1 MIRERKSILSYKDT
15 YHDWLAWADD
25 ETRQELLALTDE
37 KEIEDR
43 FYKDLEFGTGG
54 LRGIMGAGSNRMN
67 KYTIRKA
74 TKGLADY
81 LWAEKKDDVQRGV
94 VIAYDSRN
102 HSPKFALEAARVLCS
117 AGIPVKLF
125 KELEPTP
132 VLSFAVK
139 YLHAAMGIVITAS
152 HNPKE
157 YNGYKVYDEF
167 GDQIVPQI
175 ANTLI
180 QYVNAVIDISHI
192 DAAGNDSFLTYI
204 GDEIVEAFVQ
214 AVYEQSVF
222 PNTEKKLKIVYTPLH
237 GAGNKPVRK
246 TLEKAGFHDVHVVA
260 SQEQPDGDFSTVV
273 SPNPE
278 EPGAL
283 ALGIALAKEMQ
294 ADIVIG
300 TDPDSDRIGV
310 GVRDGESIV
319 LLTGNQIG
327 ALLVDFILSMRRDS
341 LTPASTLVKTVVTGE
356 LGADIARAK
365 GVQVV
370 ETLTGFKYIGEKI
383 TQYMN
388 DISHDFVMGY
398 EESYGYLVGTH
409 AQDKDAVVA
418 ALLICEMA
426 DYYKSHGKTLVM
438 VLQSLY
444 NTYGYYF
451 DALSSYT
458 LKGIEGMEHIQSI
471 MKQLR
476 EFAKNA
482 FIPDVKE
489 KLDYAPGI
497 CELPPADMIKFVLQ
511 DDSWIAVRPSGTEP
525 KIKIYYSLRGEHK
538 EAAQMRMEQYKTI
551 FEKNFTLI

>member
-1 MIRERKSILSYKDT
+1 MSYKDV
-15 YHDWLAWADD
+15 YKDWLTWVD
-25 ETRQELLALTDE
+25 EKTKKELLALTDE

-43 FYKDLEFGTGG
+43 FYKNLEFGTGG

-102 HSPKFALEAARVLCS
+102 HSSEFALEAARVLCS

-180 QYVNAVIDISHI
+180 RYVNAVIDIPHI
-192 DAAGNDSFLTYI
+192 DAAGNDSLLTYI
-204 GDEIVEAFVQ
+204 GDEVVDAFVQ

-222 PNTEKKLKIVYTPLH
+222 PNTEKHLKIVYTPLH

-246 TLEKAGFHDVHVVA
+246 TLETAGFHDVHVVA
-260 SQEQPDGDFSTVV
+260 AQEQPDGNFSTVV

-283 ALGIALAKEMQ
+283 ALGIALAKELQ

-310 GVRDGESIV
+310 GVRDGEDIV

-365 GVQVV
+365 GVLVV

-426 DYYKSHGKTLVM
+426 DYYKSHGQTLVM

-476 EFAKNA
+476 ESAKNA
-482 FIPDVKE
+482 FIPDVKG

-497 CELPPADMIKFVLQ
+497 CGLPPADMIKFVLQ

>member
-1 MIRERKSILSYKDT
+1 MSYKNV
-15 YHDWLAWADD
+15 YKDWLTWVD
-25 ETRQELLALTDE
+25 EKTKKELLALTDE

-43 FYKDLEFGTGG
+43 FYKNLEFGTGG
-54 LRGIMGAGSNRMN
+54 LRGVMGAGSNRMN

-81 LWAEKKDDVQRGV
+81 LWAEKRDDVQRGV

-102 HSPKFALEAARVLCS
+102 HSSEFALEAARVLCS

-139 YLHAAMGIVITAS
+139 YLRAIMGIVITAS

-192 DAAGNDSFLTYI
+192 DAGGNDSLLTYI
-204 GDEIVEAFVQ
+204 GNEVVDAFVQ
-214 AVYEQSVF
+214 AVLEQSAF
-222 PNTEKKLKIVYTPLH
+222 PNTEKHLKIAYTPLH

-283 ALGIALAKEMQ
+283 ALGIELMK
-294 ADIVIG
+294 D
-300 TDPDSDRIGV
+300 
-310 GVRDGESIV
+310 IV

-327 ALLVDFILSMRRDS
+327 ALLVDFVLSMRGNS

-356 LGADIARAK
+356 LGADIARSK

-383 TQYMN
+383 TQYMH
-388 DISHDFVMGY
+388 DSRHDFIMGY

-409 AQDKDAVVA
+409 AQDKDAIIA

-426 DYYKSHGKTLVM
+426 DYYKSQGKTLVM

-458 LKGIEGMEHIQSI
+458 LKGIEGMEHIQFI

-476 EFAKNA
+476 ESAKDA
-482 FIPDVKE
+482 FILDVKE
-489 KLDYAPGI
+489 KLDYVSGI
-497 CELPPADMIKFVLQ
+497 CGLPPADMIKFVLQ

-538 EAAQMRMEQYKTI
+538 ATAQMRMEQYKAI
-551 FEKNFTLI
+551 FEKNFTLT